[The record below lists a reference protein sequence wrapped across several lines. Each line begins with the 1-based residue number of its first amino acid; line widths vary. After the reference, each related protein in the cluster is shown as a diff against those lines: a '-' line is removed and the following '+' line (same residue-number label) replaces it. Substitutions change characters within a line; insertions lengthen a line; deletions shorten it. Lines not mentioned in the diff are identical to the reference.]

1 MFHIHTPIPFS
12 GTRRLCT
19 SLFWSVWT
27 LESLKKNL
35 RRCEMLPLFVS
46 VRNDNIC
53 HGSQINNVP
62 GTADGH
68 GDDVRRHYGSG
79 NRPQKG
85 IINSSQHAVQDTFSY
100 PLLILVSKK
109 LYIVKYTVQC
119 HCIQFSII
127 LKYSLVSE
135 WVPKTDPGFW

>member
-1 MFHIHTPIPFS
+1 MYILHEVEGLKVLQNFEKLPIS
-12 GTRRLCT
+12 GTTPKPGFQVPDPSDHYFGQSGLG
-19 SLFWSVWT
+19 VPQ
-27 LESLKKNL
+27 KNL
-35 RRCEMLPLFVS
+35 RRCGMLPLLVS

-85 IINSSQHAVQDTFSY
+85 IINSSQHAV
-100 PLLILVSKK
+100 
-109 LYIVKYTVQC
+109 
-119 HCIQFSII
+119 
-127 LKYSLVSE
+127 
-135 WVPKTDPGFW
+135 